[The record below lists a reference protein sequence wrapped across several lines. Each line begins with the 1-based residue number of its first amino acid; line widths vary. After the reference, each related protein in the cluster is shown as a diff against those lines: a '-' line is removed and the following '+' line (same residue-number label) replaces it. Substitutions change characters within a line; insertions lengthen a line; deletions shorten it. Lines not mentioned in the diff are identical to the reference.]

1 MDEVMNQNAEEKLY
15 ILVAE
20 KRGFQITNDLIISE
34 LVNPIPDI

>member
-1 MDEVMNQNAEEKLY
+1 MDKVMNQNAEEKLY

-20 KRGFQITNDLIISE
+20 KQGFQINDLISE

>member
-1 MDEVMNQNAEEKLY
+1 MDEVTNQNAEEKLY

-20 KRGFQITNDLIISE
+20 KRGFQITHDLISE

>member
-1 MDEVMNQNAEEKLY
+1 MDKVMNQNAEEELY

-20 KRGFQITNDLIISE
+20 KQGFQINDLIISE